1 MGRNQ
6 AVVLS
11 TSLEADILVGGSGTF
26 LKTSVLRMCRGLILH
41 SLSHRPSLVP
51 MVLGTEPE
59 PLLMCVK
66 CPTAEPHTRFWNFC
80 CTLVLMLCF
89 LVRIPEAPGGSWGVP
104 RPWTS
109 SHTPLKMWE
118 VTSQQRRNGGLW
130 VGKKPHIHLQ
140 ATALPSPLP
149 GNRGV
154 TPSGLHRSSPLT
166 FEGCQ

>member
-66 CPTAEPHTRFWNFC
+66 CPTAEPHTWFWNFC
-80 CTLVLMLCF
+80 CTLVLTLCF
-89 LVRIPEAPGGSWGVP
+89 LVRIPEAPGGSRGVP
-104 RPWTS
+104 RP
-109 SHTPLKMWE
+109 
-118 VTSQQRRNGGLW
+118 
-130 VGKKPHIHLQ
+130 
-140 ATALPSPLP
+140 
-149 GNRGV
+149 
-154 TPSGLHRSSPLT
+154 
-166 FEGCQ
+166 